1 MTPEFT
7 PRQIADRDVSAFS
20 SQDLHREGTRSRD
33 SMPIGAVVHTF
44 GPLFVIEASG
54 GPTEIERRPL
64 LPGMP
69 TIDFVFVAR
78 GRFTYLE
85 DGAWLESS
93 DPLLVAPSGL
103 PMRVRF
109 LTDWKFLVARIQRDA
124 LIPFLPRLPDGA
136 TVYPELTLPERA
148 MRGYL
153 AELSEAPA
161 SVGPGDAATVS
172 RVVVE
177 MAGALLRGRF
187 PLLSSQPTQG
197 AKDVWGDAMGVIAR
211 ECREAGFGTRELAEA
226 VGCSVRRLQLAFANH
241 ETSVGAELRRER
253 ARIARSTLQNPEHDG
268 LSGAQVAARS
278 GFGSASTMYRVLL
291 DTYGVTQ
298 QDLRRRAAPSRG
310 A

>member
-1 MTPEFT
+1 MPNEFT
-7 PRQIADRDVSAFS
+7 PRQISDRDVAAFT

-33 SMPIGAVVHTF
+33 AMPMGAVVHAF

-69 TIDFVFVAR
+69 TIDFVFVTR
-78 GRFTYLE
+78 GTFTYRE
-85 DGAWLESS
+85 DDAWIESS

-109 LTDWKFLVARIQRDA
+109 LTDWRFLVARIQRDA
-124 LIPFLPRLPDGA
+124 LLPFLPRLPEGT

-153 AELSEAPA
+153 AELAHAPA

-172 RVVVE
+172 RVAIE

-187 PLLSSQPTQG
+187 PLLSADPGKG
-197 AKDVWGDAMGVIAR
+197 AADVWSDAMGVIAR
-211 ECREAGFGTRELAEA
+211 ECSAAGFGPRELAAA
-226 VGCSVRRLQLAFANH
+226 VGCSVRRLQLAFARH

-253 ARIARSTLQNPEHDG
+253 ARIARSMLQNPEHDG
-268 LSGAQVAARS
+268 RSGAEVAARS

-298 QDLRRRAAPSRG
+298 QELRRRAAAPRG